1 MSESVFE
8 DTLINLQKKYNSV
21 KNQIDYIEKFEESE
35 KFILKYHYPF
45 YTDVKSSRR
54 LLDEKRR
61 PGTVHF
67 NIMRSDSPTK
77 KKSLK

>member
-21 KNQIDYIEKFEESE
+21 KNQIDYLEKFEESE

-45 YTDVKSSRR
+45 YTNVKSSRR
-54 LLDEKRR
+54 LLD
-61 PGTVHF
+61 
-67 NIMRSDSPTK
+67 
-77 KKSLK
+77 